1 MTSNEWYNRLRNFM
15 SLQKLIYKI
24 KIIPSYIL

>member
-1 MTSNEWYNRLRNFM
+1 M